1 VTVVGVAELQ
11 EALPTLTIRGDKRFE
26 EPSDKWFVKLFI
38 LLLLLLVVSVS
49 LLLLLL
55 GLEVRSEGG
64 FRRLLLV
71 IRYKFLS

>member
-1 VTVVGVAELQ
+1 VTHAGVAELQ
-11 EALPTLTIRGDKRFE
+11 EALPTLTIRGDTRFE
-26 EPSDKWFVKLFI
+26 EPSDKWFVKWFI

-49 LLLLLL
+49 LLFLL

-71 IRYKFLS
+71 ILYKFLS